1 MDTFNTPLEKKIMNL
16 AASAIAG
23 VTIMLTDMFLD
34 PFFAANEIFRLL
46 KFLAQGAIVLWVNDM
61 FDS

>member
-1 MDTFNTPLEKKIMNL
+1 MNL

>member
-1 MDTFNTPLEKKIMNL
+1 MNL

-34 PFFAANEIFRLL
+34 PFLAANEIFRLL